1 MSIKRDDPN
10 TGDKI
15 YRRQVQNTITPSGQ
29 PIHDYSDDLPD
40 YSDDTPDYS
49 NYDNNDSQND
59 NIDENQ
65 DDNQDNAAQSSNG
78 ANRSSNK
85 SGAREQLNKSERDY
99 DNESKTQQTNSKSDV
114 AKRER
119 QTNYNYN
126 NSSKKGGVGKG
137 NFFQN
142 HKKGIVGGLLGT
154 FVFGGMMSGSMIMSG
169 TMQFMQVS
177 SMISK
182 TYYTVVEIQHAWR
195 RVHNLKKMLSR
206 GKTSTDKGIADK
218 EGEVGLLGSTSSK
231 GFVESLEKI
240 GAKVKPDGSIGVDP
254 EHIEVNWECSNPPM
268 CVKKQAKRKLG
279 GKAEYY
285 KVDLK
290 NHTIDVDMDSISGG
304 GGIRGAYRRRR
315 YLSDLGRRSGVMP
328 PGKYSATRSTGKAK
342 HFLSVFHPLKTLK
355 NIIHD
360 RVKDLV
366 GAAKDVLGQKLKKT
380 KLAQKAFD
388 IYAHSRVLGVDV
400 SEIAGKFFAF
410 IEKAASILRVSQ
422 PYVMVADVICKTS
435 RFKSDLERRRWDDHV
450 VPAMKLATEET
461 ATSSQLQAG
470 TLDMT
475 NLGEM
480 SKRQFY
486 NEYST
491 NSHDPNEKPSPSSWW
506 DSAPINAELNQSQG
520 MSDSAMQAK
529 KNKVLPQLKNVSG
542 SDSKNIF
549 GDIFNGTLNISSTVA
564 CPISDFID
572 TIMNFGTATLD
583 AATGH
588 AASKLANATIGQVSS
603 TAMNFA
609 IDLLAGKPLDLTNQR
624 PEQFGNIAAY
634 GAKFMGAQNS
644 LRGNGGTVLSD
655 TESAELHRDA
665 NIWLA
670 MEWNDKPMLAKLFD
684 PTDYRSA
691 ISTLARNARLD
702 PNPENF
708 LASIRNT
715 FKLVAAVPNTALA
728 MAVDTP
734 VATAHAASG
743 RPAYDYGI
751 PDLGIVPS
759 TFNTFNLDN
768 EKSMDAAEYSIFK
781 NARFI
786 LRVFWSEDDERQYIK
801 GEKSLEDG
809 PDGIKKGMPL
819 GGSVVKSLPKSIT
832 DPKEIDKLIK
842 IWQKVKNKYLKLAHI
857 CLAKN
862 IDEKGNV
869 TDDHSQNQ
877 ENGGHTFMYLIG
889 SGMNHDYV
897 NNDCK
902 GKLTKDGGSFDELL
916 ARIANYAGPD
926 VSDVRTN
933 QCLVGDKSDSNTT
946 SACVGAGLEPGGNG
960 SNGGGDSSNVSGGPL
975 ESGGIPSSEMA
986 KRFMKDTLVNAK
998 GVKYSY
1004 SFGGNTYDSTNNGCT
1019 TVPFWFINK
1028 YTTLKYGHGNGGQV
1042 AGNLAAAN
1050 GLKTSRV
1057 PRPYSIFS
1065 SRNGA
1070 MSSLGS
1076 AGHTGLVT
1084 KVDSDGTIHTLEV
1097 WFTDHEMHE
1106 CTYKPSDYANN
1117 VDFVYVGDHLKNI
1130 NSQYGAKME
1139 MN

>member
-1 MSIKRDDPN
+1 MSIKREDPN

-29 PIHDYSDDLPD
+29 PMHDYSDDLPD

-49 NYDNNDSQND
+49 NYDDDDSQND
-59 NIDENQ
+59 NIDES
-65 DDNQDNAAQSSNG
+65 QDNATQSSSSAN
-78 ANRSSNK
+78 NRSSNK
-85 SGAREQLNKSERDY
+85 SDARERLKKSERDY
-99 DNESKTQQTNSKSDV
+99 DNESKPQQTNKKSDV

-119 QTNYNYN
+119 QNNYSYKG
-126 NSSKKGGVGKG
+126 SGKKGGGIGKG

-142 HKKGIVGGLLGT
+142 HKKGLVGGLLGT

-169 TMQFMQVS
+169 TMQFMQIG

-206 GKTSTDKGIADK
+206 GKTSAGKGIAGK

-231 GFVESLEKI
+231 GFVESMEKI

-254 EHIEVNWECSNPPM
+254 EHIEVNWECSNKPM

-315 YLSDLGRRSGVMP
+315 YLSDLGRRSGMMP
-328 PGKYSATRSTGKAK
+328 PGKYSATRATGKAK
-342 HFLSVFHPLKTLK
+342 QFLSVFHPLRTLK

-366 GAAKDVLGQKLKKT
+366 GAAKDVLKQKLEKT

-388 IYAHSRVLGVDV
+388 IYSHSRILGVDV
-400 SEIAGKFFAF
+400 SEIAGKFFAL
-410 IEKAASILRVSQ
+410 IEKAASMLKVGA
-422 PYVMVADVICKTS
+422 PYLMAASIICKTS

-450 VPAMKLATEET
+450 IPAMRLATEET
-461 ATSSQLQAG
+461 ATSSQIQAG
-470 TLDMT
+470 TVDMT
-475 NLGEM
+475 DLGEM

-491 NSHDPNEKPSPSSWW
+491 NSPDPNEKPSPSSWW

-549 GDIFNGTLNISSTVA
+549 GDILNGAINITAAVA
-564 CPISDFID
+564 CPISDFVDSI
-572 TIMNFGTATLD
+572 TNAGAAILD
-583 AATGH
+583 AATNH
-588 AASKLANATIGQVSS
+588 AVSNITNATIGQVSS
-603 TAMNFA
+603 TAMNLA
-609 IDLLAGKPLDLTNQR
+609 MDLITGKPLDLTNQT

-819 GGSVVKSLPKSIT
+819 GGSVVMPLPKSIT
-832 DPKEIDKLIK
+832 DPKEIDRLIK
-842 IWQKVKNKYLKLAHI
+842 IWQKVKDKYLRLIHI

-862 IDEKGNV
+862 VDDKGDV
-869 TDDHSQNQ
+869 SEDHSQNQ
-877 ENGGHTFMYLIG
+877 ANGGHTFMYLIG

-897 NNDCK
+897 DNDCK

-933 QCLVGDKSDSNTT
+933 QCLVGDKSDSSTEN
-946 SACVGAGLEPGGNG
+946 ACRNAGFDPGNDSGGNSKTGSDGSSPDGPLQPGG
-960 SNGGGDSSNVSGGPL
+960 V
-975 ESGGIPSSEMA
+975 PSSEMA
-986 KRFMKDTLVNAK
+986 KRFVKDTLVNE
-998 GVKYSY
+998 GNIKYRY
-1004 SFGGNTYDSTNNGCT
+1004 SANGSSFNSRDNGCT
-1019 TVPFWFINK
+1019 MVPFWFITK
-1028 YTTLKYGHGNGGQV
+1028 YTTLNACNGKCGNGGVV
-1042 AGNLAAAN
+1042 AENLAAAN
-1050 GLKTSRV
+1050 GLGKPTNV

-1065 SRNGA
+1065 SKNGA
-1070 MSSLGS
+1070 MSSTDS
-1076 AGHTGLVT
+1076 NGHTGLVT

-1097 WFTDHEMHE
+1097 WFSDHEMHE
-1106 CTYKPSDYANN
+1106 RTYKPSDYNN
-1117 VDFVYVGDHLKNI
+1117 KGDNVKFVYVGDHLK
-1130 NSQYGAKME
+1130 GL
-1139 MN
+1139 